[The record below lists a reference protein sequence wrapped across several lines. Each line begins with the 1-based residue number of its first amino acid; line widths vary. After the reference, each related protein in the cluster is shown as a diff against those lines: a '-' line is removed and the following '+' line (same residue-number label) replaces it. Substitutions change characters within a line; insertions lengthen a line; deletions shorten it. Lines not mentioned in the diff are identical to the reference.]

1 MIRRPPRST
10 LFPYTTLFRSQSAPV
25 VAGDRVGE
33 RHVVGGDLQRA
44 VTRVA
49 QQQHVVHGEREQVGG
64 GDGQRREADADVD
77 RHQVEPGGEG
87 LAGPGALAQRLLRQL
102 RRRRVVQRLGEGGE
116 G

>member
-33 RHVVGGDLQRA
+33 RHVVGRDLQRA

-49 QQQHVVHGEREQVGG
+49 QQQHVVDGEGEQVGG
-64 GDGQRREADADVD
+64 GDGQRREADAED
-77 RHQVEPGGEG
+77 RKST
-87 LAGPGALAQRLLRQL
+87 RLNSSHANISYAVFCLKKKQIYS
-102 RRRRVVQRLGEGGE
+102 
-116 G
+116 